1 MKSEFM
7 DLKWIVH
14 YDGQVTVK
22 FCYQSQAWEDEGKM
36 CLAEPGLRK
45 TYVERAVNFGRGY
58 SQPQQAFS
66 SSSRVTQLCP
76 TLCYLTDCSPPG
88 SSVHGILQAR
98 ILKWLDIPFSRGSS
112 LPRDRTQVS
121 YIAGSFF
128 TVWATEKSATSL

>member
-1 MKSEFM
+1 
-7 DLKWIVH
+7 
-14 YDGQVTVK
+14 
-22 FCYQSQAWEDEGKM
+22 M

-88 SSVHGILQAR
+88 SSVQGILQAR
-98 ILKWLDIPFSRGSS
+98 ILKWLDIPFTRGSS